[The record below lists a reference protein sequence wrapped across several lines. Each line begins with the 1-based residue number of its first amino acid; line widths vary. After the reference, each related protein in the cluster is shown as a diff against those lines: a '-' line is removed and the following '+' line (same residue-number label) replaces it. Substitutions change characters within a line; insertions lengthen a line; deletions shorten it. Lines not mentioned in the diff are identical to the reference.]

1 MKRTGYIALLAASII
16 SAACVKEETK
26 EDFFNIDETEVVLTD
41 YYAGAKDILL
51 ATNTEPTVELSSD
64 WLTAEITSRCLTLTY
79 KENTSEDDRTVE
91 VHIVA
96 GSIPATVT
104 VTQPGHKNRTRT
116 GTRAGT
122 GTTLQAPRCLVS
134 ERNRGRYCVLGS
146 RGRTIST
153 CRKP

>member
-16 SAACVKEETK
+16 SEVCVKEETK

-96 GSIPATVT
+96 GSIPRHCYSHATRP
-104 VTQPGHKNRTRT
+104 QNRTRT
-116 GTRAGT
+116 GTRA

>member
-16 SAACVKEETK
+16 SAACVKEEAK

-104 VTQPGHKNRTRT
+104 VTQPGHKTEPEPEPELSLEVVQAVRDRLAVRARARTR
-116 GTRAGT
+116 A
-122 GTTLQAPRCLVS
+122 S
-134 ERNRGRYCVLGS
+134 FFFM
-146 RGRTIST
+146 
-153 CRKP
+153 

>member
-79 KENTSEDDRTVE
+79 KENTSEDPR
-91 VHIVA
+91 HCY
-96 GSIPATVT
+96 SHATRP
-104 VTQPGHKNRTRT
+104 QNRTRT

>member
-96 GSIPATVT
+96 GSSAMSGI
-104 VTQPGHKNRTRT
+104 RTESR
-116 GTRAGT
+116 
-122 GTTLQAPRCLVS
+122 P
-134 ERNRGRYCVLGS
+134 VLCSG
-146 RGRTIST
+146 
-153 CRKP
+153 